1 MGLRMLNRHPS
12 VILKQS
18 VFIKI
23 LVLLFIIM
31 LFPVLSYSQDEGA
44 PNPQTVDSTTVV
56 KKVVELEDSVY
67 TSDIGGEFTPAKGFD
82 LVRTNAGSLNISG
95 YAVGRWLDQLPGDQ
109 TFTDHLGRVRSIHTR
124 NDIMI
129 HRVFVW
135 VTGFLGTP
143 RFRYNLT
150 IWGLPTT
157 QQALVFGNLQYSVS
171 RELRLGV
178 GIGPNLGCRSLQG
191 TWPFFNASDRQLGE
205 EAMRPGF
212 TGSFW
217 ITGEMLP
224 RLYYT
229 AQVGDN
235 LSLLGVSA
243 ANLTRY
249 LSTGLSMWWMPTT
262 GEFGPRG
269 GNGDLENHTKLA
281 TRFGFSY
288 THARDSRFS
297 PEKDSTTLNTQIK
310 LSDGINLFE
319 KSSLAPGVTLL
330 NANYDEG
337 SADISFKYRGFFMEM
352 QYFFKYHSNFDA
364 NGPLPMT
371 SIFDQT
377 VQLDVSHMIIPY
389 TLCMYVSGTYMFD
402 DFKRNPYEISAGL
415 NYYPLHNRTWRLN
428 AHYINVTR
436 SPASSNFGYYVAGQ
450 TGPTLSLGVDILL

>member
-1 MGLRMLNRHPS
+1 MFDNNFTKNYNIRN
-12 VILKQS
+12 I
-18 VFIKI
+18 II
-23 LVLLFIIM
+23 LVFVLTLLPKINFC
-31 LFPVLSYSQDEGA
+31 QDEGP
-44 PNPQTVDSTTVV
+44 PNPQTVDSLTVV
-56 KKVVELEDSVY
+56 NRSVTLVDSVY
-67 TSDIGGEFTPAKGFD
+67 TSDIGGEFTPGKGFD
-82 LVRTNAGSLNISG
+82 LVKTSAGSLNISG
-95 YAVGRWLDQLPGDQ
+95 YAVGRWIDQLPGTQ
-109 TFTDHLGRVRSIHTR
+109 TFTDHLGRERTIHTR

-135 VTGFLGTP
+135 LTGFLGTP

-150 IWGLPTT
+150 IWGLSTT
-157 QQALVFGNLQYSVS
+157 QQALIFGNLQYSVS
-171 RELRLGV
+171 RALRLGV

-217 ITGEMLP
+217 ITGELLP
-224 RLYYT
+224 RFYYT

-235 LSLLGVSA
+235 LSLLGVTASF
-243 ANLTRY
+243 LTRD

-269 GNGDLENHTKLA
+269 GNGDLENHQKLA

-297 PEKDSTTLNTQIK
+297 PVKDSTTLNTQIK

-319 KSSLAPGVTLL
+319 RGALADGVTLL

-337 SADISFKYRGFFMEM
+337 SVDLAFKYRGFFMKME
-352 QYFFKYHSNFDA
+352 YFAKYHSNFDA
-364 NGPLPMT
+364 NGSLPMS
-371 SIFDQT
+371 SIFDQA
-377 VQLDVSHMIIPY
+377 VMVDISHMVIPY
-389 TLCMYVSGTYMFD
+389 TLCAYVSGTYMFD
-402 DFKRNPYEISAGL
+402 DFKRHPYEVSAGL
-415 NYYPLHNRTWRLN
+415 NFYPLHNRTWRLN
-428 AHYINVTR
+428 AHYINVTK

-450 TGPTLSLGVDILL
+450 TGSTLSIGVDILL